1 MRKHIYRAG
10 AVALSCFLA
19 LGPSIR
25 VCATSPAPL
34 PPNLA
39 LVEPEIRVMRG
50 NAYQYALE
58 QKGYDIR
65 YGNVSPLD
73 VLTAMEAASRLAD
86 VAYEGTDEY
95 DATIQYIKD
104 KSGLPDELQGLNA
117 ELYFAKIT
125 YLDMQLGIYLDE
137 TGKRVGN
144 AIVQY
149 TDAMDEKLETIKK
162 TIKHNVLG
170 KSELASIGI
179 DVAKMVRFGKSA
191 YDNSDTSF
199 VIYRR
204 IYENRPA
211 KLFASYY
218 EFSHSLQDGAVFA
231 LLKTDENLVL
241 DYPYR
246 YVVVSKET
254 PRLKHSRVELGG
266 GHTIK
271 ELLSSSMASVTMV
284 KNKELGE
291 RYGYSCWTI
300 GSDGPLGVTDATEL
314 CYYSCPFTQVEMNFE
329 DFRRWFLQ
337 DFRPDFVG
345 DKLVLVNPNGK
356 NKTLTK
362 KAYDYD
368 TVAEHCEAVV
378 STKPDFV
385 PNTEPLPE
393 PLPENAPVYPPVSDV
408 ESVPAPKP
416 AVMPDYGPV
425 VNPEPVP
432 DPEPLPDPDPLPEPD
447 PDIPDAPDAVMPISG
462 IRDKFPFCV
471 PYDLMEAFRLMSAE
485 PETPVWRFEFPVPY
499 TDETE
504 VLVIDLSPFNGLARL
519 TRTLL
524 LLAFIVALAVGT
536 RNLIAH

>member
-86 VAYEGTDEY
+86 AAYEGTDEY

-149 TDAMDEKLETIKK
+149 TDAMDEKLEAIKK
-162 TIKHNVLG
+162 TIRHNVLG

-179 DVAKMVRFGKSA
+179 DAAKMVRVGKSA
-191 YDNSDTSF
+191 YDNTDSSL
-199 VIYRR
+199 VVLKRIYRDNLAYR
-204 IYENRPA
+204 GEVTYVGR
-211 KLFASYY
+211 Y
-218 EFSHSLQDGAVFA
+218 EFSSSLHDGAVFA
-231 LLKTDENLVL
+231 LLKTDRGEIL

-246 YVVVSKET
+246 YLVVSKET
-254 PRLKHSRVELGG
+254 PFLRVICAELDGK
-266 GHTIK
+266 HTIK
-271 ELLSSSMASVTMV
+271 DLLASSALSTSMFKQ
-284 KNKELGE
+284 KNWGE

-300 GSDGPLGVTDATEL
+300 GTDEPLSAYDTKL
-314 CYYSCPFTQVEMNFE
+314 CYYSCPFTQVEMNLE
-329 DFRRWFLQ
+329 DCRRWFLQ

-393 PLPENAPVYPPVSDV
+393 PLPENAPVYPPVSDM

-416 AVMPDYGPV
+416 SVMPDYGPV
-425 VNPEPVP
+425 VSP
-432 DPEPLPDPDPLPEPD
+432 DPVPDPDPLPEPD

>member
-86 VAYEGTDEY
+86 AAYEGTDEY

-179 DVAKMVRFGKSA
+179 DVAKMVRVGKSA
-191 YDNSDTSF
+191 YDNSDSSLMIARRHYLDGRGDRTF
-199 VIYRR
+199 V
-204 IYENRPA
+204 
-211 KLFASYY
+211 SYM
-218 EFSHSLQDGAVFA
+218 EFSSFLDDGAIFG
-231 LLKTDENLVL
+231 LTKLYDGRVL
-241 DYPYR
+241 DYPYV
-246 YVVVSKET
+246 YMVISKER
-254 PRLKHSRVELGG
+254 PVF
-266 GHTIK
+266 
-271 ELLSSSMASVTMV
+271 LSSGGEMSGGDTVDGLIESGLQAKNMSFNDIPPKYGYRVWSSGHGYAADGVYTSEMCYISNPFTTLEM
-284 KNKELGE
+284 NKEEFG
-291 RYGYSCWTI
+291 
-300 GSDGPLGVTDATEL
+300 A
-314 CYYSCPFTQVEMNFE
+314 
-329 DFRRWFLQ
+329 WFVNE
-337 DFRPDFVG
+337 FKPDFIG

-393 PLPENAPVYPPVSDV
+393 PLPENAPVYPPVSDM

-425 VNPEPVP
+425 VNPDPV
-432 DPEPLPDPDPLPEPD
+432 PDPDPLPEPD

-499 TDETE
+499 TDKTE